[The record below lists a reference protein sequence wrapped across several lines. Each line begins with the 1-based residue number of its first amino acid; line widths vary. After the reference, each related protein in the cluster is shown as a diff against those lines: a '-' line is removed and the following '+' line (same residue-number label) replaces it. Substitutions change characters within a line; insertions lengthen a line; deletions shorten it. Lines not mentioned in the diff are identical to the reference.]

1 MITSDADQLSLSD
14 LSVSDDTRVGDL
26 GDELQEG
33 NPLWAKEAAWRL
45 AQIGQPLTFSGSTL
59 STSDDVPT
67 AATPEAKK
75 AAKVLDYAGNATT
88 VLGLENLSR
97 LLLQSAKL
105 EVSTEGGDGD
115 IPKSATCEK
124 SFHRSVEALSLTART
139 LRLIERRFCPCEHG
153 NACGCLCA
161 ELQDDRWRKPSGQ
174 DVALKID
181 PKNFLRHAY
190 FNSTHQVCASSRE
203 AGKGFARD
211 CS

>member
-1 MITSDADQLSLSD
+1 MTFRQRQL
-14 LSVSDDTRVGDL
+14 
-26 GDELQEG
+26 
-33 NPLWAKEAAWRL
+33 
-45 AQIGQPLTFSGSTL
+45 
-59 STSDDVPT
+59 
-67 AATPEAKK
+67 EAKK
-75 AAKVLDYAGNATT
+75 AAKVLDYAGNATA

-153 NACGCLCA
+153 NACDCLCA

-203 AGKGFARD
+203 AGKVLHEIVPEVHVTLPNFFILIDIYFPCKLWCRL
-211 CS
+211 SSKS